1 MRAVRLV
8 PSPRGISLVEETVA
22 KPQPA
27 KGEVLIEVYA
37 AGVTPSELEWYPS
50 SHTKDGG
57 QRERAVPTHEFSG
70 VIAAVGE
77 GVDGVEVGQAVYGL
91 NDWYSD
97 GALAEYCLTQP
108 ANIAPKPRRLTH
120 IESASVPIGA
130 LTAWQGLFDHAN
142 LQPRERVLV
151 HGGAGGVG
159 VFAVQLARFRG
170 AHVVATASSANVD
183 FVRQLGAD
191 EVIDYR
197 AARFEDH
204 AKGVDVVFDTVGGD
218 TAERSWALLNPR
230 GRLVTIAAGVA
241 TTSDE
246 RLKRAFF
253 IVEPNRDQLVKI
265 ADLMDAGRI
274 RPVVETVLAFA
285 DAATA
290 YQRVDGKRPHRGK
303 VVIAVAP
310 QHRVV
315 QA

>member
-8 PSPRGISLVEETVA
+8 YSDHGASLVEESVA
-22 KPQPA
+22 KPRPVR
-27 KGEVLIEVYA
+27 GELLIEVYA
-37 AGVTPSELEWYPS
+37 AGVTPSELNWYAS
-50 SHTKDGG
+50 SHTKDGAR
-57 QRERAVPTHEFSG
+57 REGAVPSHEFSG
-70 VIAAVGE
+70 VVAAVGD
-77 GVDGVEVGQAVYGL
+77 GVDSVEEGQAVYGL
-91 NDWYSD
+91 NDWHAD
-97 GALAEYCLTQP
+97 GALAEYCVTRP
-108 ANIAPKPRRLTH
+108 ASVAPKARRLTH

-142 LQPRERVLV
+142 LQPRERVLI

-159 VFAVQLARFRG
+159 VFAVQLARFRD

-204 AKGVDVVFDTVGGD
+204 AKGVDVVFDAVGGD
-218 TAERSWALLNPR
+218 TAERSWGLLNPG
-230 GRLVTIAAGVA
+230 GRLVTIAADVA
-241 TTSDE
+241 ATSDE

-265 ADLMDAGRI
+265 ADLIDAGRI
-274 RPVVETVLAFA
+274 RPVVDTVLAFA
-285 DAATA
+285 DAGAA
-290 YQRVDGKRPHRGK
+290 YQRANGKRPHRGK

-315 QA
+315 QV